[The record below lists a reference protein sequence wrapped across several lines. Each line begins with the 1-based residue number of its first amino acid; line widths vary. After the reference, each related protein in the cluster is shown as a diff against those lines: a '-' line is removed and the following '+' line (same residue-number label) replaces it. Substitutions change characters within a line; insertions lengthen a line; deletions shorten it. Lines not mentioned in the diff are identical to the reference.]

1 VRLILY
7 WRALGLMD
15 TPYTVFVHLLDANG
29 NLLAS
34 ADAEPG
40 NGEFPT
46 TGWIENE
53 YITDTRVFPSVA
65 EIPPG
70 EYHIAIGWY
79 DATTGVRLKIPDG
92 KDKIVLEGLTLY

>member
-1 VRLILY
+1 
-7 WRALGLMD
+7 MD

-53 YITDTRVFPSVA
+53 YIADVHA
-65 EIPPG
+65 AIANIPPG
-70 EYHIAIGWY
+70 TYQIEIGLY
-79 DATTGVRLKIPDG
+79 DPITGARLKTGNFQERILIDQFNVP
-92 KDKIVLEGLTLY
+92 